1 VERDGLETPDNMARA
16 AYIGKA
22 LQFLPKVYEL
32 VADLEVKAAEKGLD
46 EGELAEVAKIK
57 GMLEDYHLG

>member
-1 VERDGLETPDNMARA
+1 MARA

-57 GMLEDYHLG
+57 GMVEDYHLG